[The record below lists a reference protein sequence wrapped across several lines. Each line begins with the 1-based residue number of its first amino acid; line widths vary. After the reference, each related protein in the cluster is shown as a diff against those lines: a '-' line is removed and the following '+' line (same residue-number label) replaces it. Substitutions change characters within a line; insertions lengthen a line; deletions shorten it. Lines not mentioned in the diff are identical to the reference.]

1 LNFDSVGTSGVP
13 FSLLISRRGPAV
25 NRLKQLEDVHK
36 ALLGR
41 GSLLIDLI
49 DELLRLRA
57 KVRAAELAMQR
68 RLWPHASAPR
78 RTRRTDFHRRAVGI
92 H

>member
-1 LNFDSVGTSGVP
+1 M
-13 FSLLISRRGPAV
+13 
-25 NRLKQLEDVHK
+25 NRLQQLDDVHK

-41 GSLLIDLI
+41 GSLLIELI

-57 KVRAAELAMQR
+57 RVRATELAMQK
-68 RLWPHASAPR
+68 RLWPHASAAR